1 MTTYLYFYF
10 KVSYDSVGIQCI
22 QQFPYGRLQKRL
34 VILVLP
40 YNMRNIY
47 RLCFLLIPTF
57 NPLIWNY
64 EMLAELM

>member
-40 YNMRNIY
+40 CNMRNIY
-47 RLCFLLIPTF
+47 RLFFLPMHIF
-57 NPLIWNY
+57 NLFIWNY
-64 EMLAELM
+64 EMLAE